1 MEEKIL
7 QALAELSNQF
17 DSLRKDVNS
26 KLSNLEN
33 KVDALQ
39 IQTKENTE
47 ILKSLVH
54 SAEVNKAEHDRMDN
68 DIAHIKGELES
79 IREILVK
86 VGIVTSSNWNKIDKL
101 NAIK

>member
-26 KLSNLEN
+26 RLSNLEN

-47 ILKSLVH
+47 ILKFLVH
-54 SAEVNKAEHDRMDN
+54 SAEVNKAEHDRMNN

-79 IREILVK
+79 IRKDLVNVEI
-86 VGIVTSSNWNKIDKL
+86 ITSSNWNDIAKL
-101 NAIK
+101 KAIK

>member
-26 KLSNLEN
+26 RLSNLEN

-47 ILKSLVH
+47 ILKFLVH

-86 VGIVTSSNWNKIDKL
+86 VGIVTSSNWNEIDKL

>member
-86 VGIVTSSNWNKIDKL
+86 VGIVTSSNWNEIDKL